1 MVRQIPSKL
10 LDSGVGSLALI
21 NVLSVPISLSRRV
34 RFLQPTK
41 FSRIATRHFFLA
53 LGEYSTCLFV
63 EGLSMI
69 AVLLLVCIAL
79 SGFCVRLMIDAV
91 VDIRRSPD
99 QRLHHRKNP
108 RFLIWGATGFL
119 FSSLML
125 LVAFPLEPAL
135 ALIGLSWVVG
145 TMTAIA
151 GKFKILGWE

>member
-1 MVRQIPSKL
+1 
-10 LDSGVGSLALI
+10 
-21 NVLSVPISLSRRV
+21 
-34 RFLQPTK
+34 
-41 FSRIATRHFFLA
+41 
-53 LGEYSTCLFV
+53 
-63 EGLSMI
+63 MI

-119 FSSLML
+119 FSSMML